1 MRPFSRSTKKWKKR
15 YAHKLEK
22 LIQYSKEPLKKTK
35 ERTMNRKSP
44 IMCDDLNTNQ
54 IEKSDYNTNRMLQQL
69 DLNELHVRL
78 GGAVPTY

>member
-1 MRPFSRSTKKWKKR
+1 
-15 YAHKLEK
+15 
-22 LIQYSKEPLKKTK
+22 
-35 ERTMNRKSP
+35 MNRKSP